1 MIRAIESLNN
11 LIWGI
16 PLMLLIV
23 AVGLYLTVKS
33 CFLQLRLL
41 PRALRRFLQNIWDDQ
56 SGSGM
61 SSYRS
66 LCTALAAT
74 VGTGNLAGVA
84 GAIAIGG
91 PGAVFWMWISGFLG
105 MIIKFTEVV
114 CAMYYRKKMP
124 NGEWNGGPMVNIQ
137 AGMPP
142 KFHFLAYVFAFFG
155 VVASFGVGNA
165 AQINTILGG
174 IESIAQTAGKDISFA
189 NKIIFGVILAA
200 LIFLMFRKGVEGV
213 GKCTQILVPVAA
225 GTYILFSIGVLICK
239 VKQIPPVF
247 QMIFCGALNPESVTG
262 GIIGSAFLALRTG
275 VSRGIF
281 TNEAGMGTASIA
293 HACTAANDPMEQGLM
308 GLVEVFLDTI
318 VICTLTALVILC
330 CDVPIPYG
338 SDPGIRLTIEAFSS
352 VYTKWIQVPLTLI
365 VCLLAVATILGWGV
379 YGARCMQFIFGQS
392 SWKWYILLQS
402 IAVVLGTV
410 VNTATVW
417 TLSEITNGLMA
428 LPNLISLGY
437 FAPKLIMKI
446 KTYRPV

>member
-1 MIRAIESLNN
+1 MIRVIESLNN

-33 CFLQLRLL
+33 HFLQLRLL
-41 PRALRRFLQNIWDDQ
+41 PKAMHRFIRNLRGNQ
-56 SGSGM
+56 SDSGM
-61 SSYRS
+61 SPYRA

-105 MIIKFTEVV
+105 MIIKFAEVV
-114 CAMYYRKKMP
+114 CAMQYRKKMP
-124 NGEWNGGPMVNIQ
+124 NEEWNGGPMMNIQ

-142 KFHFLAYVFAFFG
+142 KFHFLAYIFAFFG
-155 VVASFGVGNA
+155 IVASFGVGNA
-165 AQINTILGG
+165 TQINTILGG
-174 IESIAQTAGKDISFA
+174 IESIAQTAGKDVSFV
-189 NKIIFGVILAA
+189 NKLIFGIILAI
-200 LIFLMFRKGVEGV
+200 LIFLVFRSGVQSV
-213 GKCTQILVPVAA
+213 GKCTQVLVPVAA
-225 GTYILFSIGVLICK
+225 GIYILLSVGVLVCK
-239 VKQIPPVF
+239 VKQIPLVL
-247 QMIFCGALNPESVTG
+247 QMIICGALNPGAVTG
-262 GIIGSAFLALRTG
+262 GAIGSVFLALRTG

-293 HACTAANDPMEQGLM
+293 HACTDANDPIEQGLM

-338 SDPGIRLTIEAFSS
+338 SDPGIRLTMEAFSS
-352 VYTKWIQVPLTLI
+352 LYTSWIQIPLTLI

-392 SWKWYILLQS
+392 AWKWYILLQS
-402 IAVVLGTV
+402 IAVVIGTV